1 MASKYFGDQRAK
13 HSHLVKPRS
22 GLSGEIFD
30 LRRDIEVAFS
40 RVQLDAIAAGQT
52 LKSWG
57 FQTNAAAAE
66 YAGGFYDFASTDD
79 DFSPSVNFG
88 TANKSVAAHFM
99 IVTGAVTV
107 DEVTIR
113 VTGTSIND
121 DGVRTPSD
129 SQDIIIPSGTPVDSF
144 FETPKKWNGQVT
156 VETISGTPVTCN
168 YGYNKYWDF
177 NNQNYT
183 IMGLEALWSSDSSDS
198 SSDIELLHQKS
209 TGWTFNS
216 GAEPTPP
223 TPIAA
228 RSTDHGADNEH
239 QVGQGA
245 WKRAN
250 LTQVINGADSEGIL
264 FRVTSGNA
272 GIGTLSFRQLNLE
285 VTVCPELPSV

>member
-30 LRRDIEVAFS
+30 LRRDIEVAFG
-40 RVQLDAIAAGQT
+40 RVQLDVITVALT
-52 LKSWG
+52 SKSWS
-57 FQTNAAAAE
+57 FQTNIAGAE
-66 YAGGFYDFASTDD
+66 YAGGFYDFASTDN

-113 VTGTSIND
+113 VTGNSIND
-121 DGVRTPSD
+121 DGVRVQAD
-129 SQDIIIPSGTPVDSF
+129 SEDIVVPANTPVDSF

-168 YGYNKYWDF
+168 YGFNKYWDF
-177 NNQNYT
+177 NNQNFT
-183 IMGLEALWSSDSSDS
+183 IVGLEALWSSDSNDS
-198 SSDIELLHQKS
+198 SSDIELIHQKS
-209 TGWTFNS
+209 TGWTFNVA
-216 GAEPTPP
+216 AEPTPP
-223 TPIAA
+223 TAIVV

-239 QVGQGA
+239 QVGNGA

-250 LTQVINGADSEGIL
+250 LNLVVNGADSEGIL

-272 GIGTLSFRQLNLE
+272 GIGTLSFRHLNLE
-285 VTVCPELPSV
+285 VTVYPELLIV